1 MAVSSNLFL
10 YSIFSSSEIP
20 STSRDS
26 LNNLKQDSA
35 GVISTLRQNLEIF
48 TRRASW
54 LYSSCQDNDADLK
67 VLDTFQKTVGDSVEE
82 LEWYL
87 LEQEEYTEEMLIF
100 KEAFMEKVIKVLTS
114 ILDFEKLLN
123 SVVPNLSDKIINII
137 GSLSIALLAIT
148 SPLSAIIL
156 RASGILESIRYVASE
171 GNVSEQISKW
181 QAKKDVI
188 QERLREISERKGLIY
203 KKELELINE
212 IVKVTEEPA
221 VSVAVLKLGVK
232 ELEEINKGILS
243 SPQHRQEVRSIIEL
257 SQEVQTTSQNIS
269 TAGSIVGSI
278 EQGMKSHLQKLPSNV
293 QETLQEIVTKGL
305 VEVKTH
311 MEGAVNPDKGIIEKL
326 DSCYKVVATIHRM
339 KQQLD
344 KEDGSKAVS
353 GALIESVKEHTKDVI
368 PKKFLS
374 VILSQELPPF
384 KEMLGVGRVVE
395 LFFQKTGAGRAISK

>member
-1 MAVSSNLFL
+1 MAPSGELSLPFIYSLQSISVPEKVSL
-10 YSIFSSSEIP
+10 
-20 STSRDS
+20 DS
-26 LNNLKQDSA
+26 LKEESA
-35 GVISTLRQNLEIF
+35 GFVVTVKRNLEIF
-48 TRRASW
+48 ARRVHW
-54 LYSSCQDNDADLK
+54 LHSSCQDNADDLK
-67 VLDTFQKTVGDSVEE
+67 VLNAFQKTVVNSAEE

-87 LEQEEYTEEMLIF
+87 LEREKYAEEMLIF
-100 KEAFMEKVIKVLTS
+100 KEAFMEKIIKVLTS
-114 ILDFEKLLN
+114 ILDFEKQLN
-123 SVVPNLSDKIINII
+123 SIVPNLSDKIINII
-137 GSLSIALLAIT
+137 GSLSIALLSII

-156 RASGILESIRYVASE
+156 RASGILESIRYVVSE
-171 GNVSEQISKW
+171 GNISEQISKW

-243 SPQHRQEVRSIIEL
+243 NPQHRQEVKNIIEL
-257 SQEVQTTSQNIS
+257 SKEVQTTSHNMS
-269 TAGSIVGSI
+269 TAGTIVGSI
-278 EQGMKSHLQKLPSNV
+278 EQGMKPHLQKLPSNV
-293 QETLQEIVTKGL
+293 PETLQEIVTKGL
-305 VEVKTH
+305 LEVKTH
-311 MEGAVNPDKGIIEKL
+311 MEGAINPDKGIIEKL

-344 KEDGSKAVS
+344 REDGSKAVS
-353 GALIESVKEHTKDVI
+353 GALIESVKEYTKDVI

-395 LFFQKTGAGRAISK
+395 LFFQKAGTGRAISK